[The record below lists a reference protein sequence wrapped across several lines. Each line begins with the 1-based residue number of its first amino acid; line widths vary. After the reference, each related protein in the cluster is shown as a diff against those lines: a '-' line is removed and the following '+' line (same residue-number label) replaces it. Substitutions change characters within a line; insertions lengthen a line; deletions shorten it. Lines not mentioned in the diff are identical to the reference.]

1 MKIVIKKLFGKFNTE
16 LELDKKL
23 NILVGENGVG
33 KSNIL
38 RICNLVLN
46 NSYAELTKY
55 YFDCIEIYI
64 DNLKEP
70 IIIYHDFLFPE
81 KEEIC
86 EIIEEQE
93 EHSEEGDRLTD
104 LIENLNCNE
113 LLNEFL
119 VYCYFGS
126 NLSGKLERCLDKY
139 SYNIKE
145 QINYINKILNKMYQ
159 ENSND
164 EKNIKSFV
172 SIDQI
177 INYAQKIQRVLDSIH
192 FGLIAE
198 IIINIIVLA
207 ALFKLVDIF
216 ENNLKKKFSENKT
229 SQVIKFIPILTKLLK
244 FIIAFILIA
253 ALLQNHGYS
262 ISSLIA
268 GFGITGLAVGFA
280 ANATIANIFGSIAIF
295 SDKAYEVGDYIKIG
309 TMEGTVEDINLRSTK
324 IRTLDNALTIIPNS
338 NIANGDIVNVTRA
351 HKRRIFETV
360 GVTYDTSDEKLHR
373 AIEVIE
379 DVLNRNSEIYSDF
392 VVYLDT
398 LADSSINIKI
408 NAYVKTNNY
417 VKYLKIKEQVL
428 LEVIRRFREEGI
440 DFAFPSRTLY
450 MAK

>member
-1 MKIVIKKLFGKFNTE
+1 M
-16 LELDKKL
+16 
-23 NILVGENGVG
+23 
-33 KSNIL
+33 
-38 RICNLVLN
+38 
-46 NSYAELTKY
+46 
-55 YFDCIEIYI
+55 
-64 DNLKEP
+64 
-70 IIIYHDFLFPE
+70 
-81 KEEIC
+81 
-86 EIIEEQE
+86 
-93 EHSEEGDRLTD
+93 
-104 LIENLNCNE
+104 
-113 LLNEFL
+113 
-119 VYCYFGS
+119 
-126 NLSGKLERCLDKY
+126 
-139 SYNIKE
+139 
-145 QINYINKILNKMYQ
+145 
-159 ENSND
+159 
-164 EKNIKSFV
+164 
-172 SIDQI
+172 IDQI
-177 INYAQKIQRVLDSIH
+177 INYAQKIQKVLDSIH

-379 DVLNRNSEIYSDF
+379 DVLNRNSEIYSDY

-428 LEVIRRFREEGI
+428 LEVIRRFREEDI

>member
-1 MKIVIKKLFGKFNTE
+1 M
-16 LELDKKL
+16 
-23 NILVGENGVG
+23 
-33 KSNIL
+33 
-38 RICNLVLN
+38 
-46 NSYAELTKY
+46 
-55 YFDCIEIYI
+55 
-64 DNLKEP
+64 
-70 IIIYHDFLFPE
+70 
-81 KEEIC
+81 
-86 EIIEEQE
+86 
-93 EHSEEGDRLTD
+93 
-104 LIENLNCNE
+104 
-113 LLNEFL
+113 
-119 VYCYFGS
+119 
-126 NLSGKLERCLDKY
+126 
-139 SYNIKE
+139 
-145 QINYINKILNKMYQ
+145 
-159 ENSND
+159 
-164 EKNIKSFV
+164 
-172 SIDQI
+172 IDQI

-216 ENNLKKKFSENKT
+216 ETNLKKKFSENKT

>member
-1 MKIVIKKLFGKFNTE
+1 M
-16 LELDKKL
+16 
-23 NILVGENGVG
+23 
-33 KSNIL
+33 
-38 RICNLVLN
+38 
-46 NSYAELTKY
+46 
-55 YFDCIEIYI
+55 
-64 DNLKEP
+64 
-70 IIIYHDFLFPE
+70 
-81 KEEIC
+81 
-86 EIIEEQE
+86 
-93 EHSEEGDRLTD
+93 
-104 LIENLNCNE
+104 
-113 LLNEFL
+113 
-119 VYCYFGS
+119 
-126 NLSGKLERCLDKY
+126 
-139 SYNIKE
+139 
-145 QINYINKILNKMYQ
+145 
-159 ENSND
+159 
-164 EKNIKSFV
+164 
-172 SIDQI
+172 IDQI

-216 ENNLKKKFSENKT
+216 ETNLKKKFSENKT

-360 GVTYDTSDEKLHR
+360 GVTYDTSDEKLHL

>member
-1 MKIVIKKLFGKFNTE
+1 M
-16 LELDKKL
+16 
-23 NILVGENGVG
+23 
-33 KSNIL
+33 
-38 RICNLVLN
+38 
-46 NSYAELTKY
+46 
-55 YFDCIEIYI
+55 
-64 DNLKEP
+64 
-70 IIIYHDFLFPE
+70 
-81 KEEIC
+81 
-86 EIIEEQE
+86 
-93 EHSEEGDRLTD
+93 
-104 LIENLNCNE
+104 
-113 LLNEFL
+113 
-119 VYCYFGS
+119 
-126 NLSGKLERCLDKY
+126 
-139 SYNIKE
+139 
-145 QINYINKILNKMYQ
+145 
-159 ENSND
+159 
-164 EKNIKSFV
+164 
-172 SIDQI
+172 IDQI

>member
-1 MKIVIKKLFGKFNTE
+1 M
-16 LELDKKL
+16 
-23 NILVGENGVG
+23 
-33 KSNIL
+33 
-38 RICNLVLN
+38 
-46 NSYAELTKY
+46 
-55 YFDCIEIYI
+55 
-64 DNLKEP
+64 
-70 IIIYHDFLFPE
+70 
-81 KEEIC
+81 
-86 EIIEEQE
+86 
-93 EHSEEGDRLTD
+93 
-104 LIENLNCNE
+104 
-113 LLNEFL
+113 
-119 VYCYFGS
+119 
-126 NLSGKLERCLDKY
+126 
-139 SYNIKE
+139 
-145 QINYINKILNKMYQ
+145 
-159 ENSND
+159 
-164 EKNIKSFV
+164 
-172 SIDQI
+172 IDQI
-177 INYAQKIQRVLDSIH
+177 INYAQKIQKVLDSIH

-450 MAK
+450 IAK

>member
-1 MKIVIKKLFGKFNTE
+1 M
-16 LELDKKL
+16 
-23 NILVGENGVG
+23 
-33 KSNIL
+33 
-38 RICNLVLN
+38 
-46 NSYAELTKY
+46 
-55 YFDCIEIYI
+55 I
-64 DNLKEP
+64 D
-70 IIIYHDFLFPE
+70 
-81 KEEIC
+81 
-86 EIIEEQE
+86 
-93 EHSEEGDRLTD
+93 T
-104 LIENLNCNE
+104 
-113 LLNEFL
+113 
-119 VYCYFGS
+119 
-126 NLSGKLERCLDKY
+126 
-139 SYNIKE
+139 
-145 QINYINKILNKMYQ
+145 
-159 ENSND
+159 
-164 EKNIKSFV
+164 
-172 SIDQI
+172 I
-177 INYAQKIQRVLDSIH
+177 INYAEKIQKVLDSIH

-198 IIINIIVLA
+198 IIINIIILA

>member
-1 MKIVIKKLFGKFNTE
+1 M
-16 LELDKKL
+16 
-23 NILVGENGVG
+23 
-33 KSNIL
+33 
-38 RICNLVLN
+38 
-46 NSYAELTKY
+46 
-55 YFDCIEIYI
+55 
-64 DNLKEP
+64 
-70 IIIYHDFLFPE
+70 
-81 KEEIC
+81 
-86 EIIEEQE
+86 
-93 EHSEEGDRLTD
+93 
-104 LIENLNCNE
+104 
-113 LLNEFL
+113 
-119 VYCYFGS
+119 
-126 NLSGKLERCLDKY
+126 
-139 SYNIKE
+139 
-145 QINYINKILNKMYQ
+145 
-159 ENSND
+159 
-164 EKNIKSFV
+164 
-172 SIDQI
+172 IDQI
-177 INYAQKIQRVLDSIH
+177 INYVQKIQRVLDSIH

-198 IIINIIVLA
+198 IIINIIILA

>member
-1 MKIVIKKLFGKFNTE
+1 M
-16 LELDKKL
+16 
-23 NILVGENGVG
+23 
-33 KSNIL
+33 
-38 RICNLVLN
+38 
-46 NSYAELTKY
+46 
-55 YFDCIEIYI
+55 
-64 DNLKEP
+64 
-70 IIIYHDFLFPE
+70 
-81 KEEIC
+81 
-86 EIIEEQE
+86 
-93 EHSEEGDRLTD
+93 
-104 LIENLNCNE
+104 
-113 LLNEFL
+113 
-119 VYCYFGS
+119 
-126 NLSGKLERCLDKY
+126 
-139 SYNIKE
+139 
-145 QINYINKILNKMYQ
+145 
-159 ENSND
+159 
-164 EKNIKSFV
+164 
-172 SIDQI
+172 IDQI
-177 INYAQKIQRVLDSIH
+177 INYAQKIQKVLDSIH

-338 NIANGDIVNVTRA
+338 NIANGDIVNITRA

>member
-1 MKIVIKKLFGKFNTE
+1 M
-16 LELDKKL
+16 
-23 NILVGENGVG
+23 
-33 KSNIL
+33 
-38 RICNLVLN
+38 
-46 NSYAELTKY
+46 
-55 YFDCIEIYI
+55 
-64 DNLKEP
+64 
-70 IIIYHDFLFPE
+70 
-81 KEEIC
+81 
-86 EIIEEQE
+86 
-93 EHSEEGDRLTD
+93 
-104 LIENLNCNE
+104 
-113 LLNEFL
+113 
-119 VYCYFGS
+119 
-126 NLSGKLERCLDKY
+126 
-139 SYNIKE
+139 
-145 QINYINKILNKMYQ
+145 
-159 ENSND
+159 
-164 EKNIKSFV
+164 
-172 SIDQI
+172 IDQI
-177 INYAQKIQRVLDSIH
+177 INYAQKIQKVLDSIH

-244 FIIAFILIA
+244 FIIAFILIV